1 MDAPMHAR
9 TTTFRGRP
17 DAVEAGVAHV
27 EDEVLPALEAMPGCV
42 GMSLLV
48 ERETGVLVATTAWE
62 TQEHMIR
69 TGPVVAPMRDRA
81 EQLIGS
87 RPEVREWEIAVLHRV
102 RELGS
107 GACARVIWM
116 DVDARRVDEHLGNVR
131 EIVLPR
137 LETFDGFCSMSLLLD
152 RDRGAAAAA
161 ATYESR
167 ATLEA
172 SREPARRLR
181 EEMERRGIAQMR
193 EAAEFEVAL
202 AHLRV
207 PETV

>member
-48 ERETGVLVATTAWE
+48 QRESGVLVATTAWE

-81 EQLIGS
+81 EQLVGG
-87 RPEVREWEIAVLHRV
+87 RPEVREWEIAVVHRTAAAPA
-102 RELGS
+102 
-107 GACARVIWM
+107 GARARVTWTRVPPPL
-116 DVDARRVDEHLGNVR
+116 VDQQLYVFKVGT
-131 EIVLPR
+131 LPQ
-137 LETFDGFCSMSLLLD
+137 LEDLPGFCSASLLLD
-152 RDRGAAAAA
+152 RTRGTAALAVV
-161 ATYESR
+161 YESAEMLEQSR
-167 ATLEA
+167 RPASELRTASVDHLGATVLDV
-172 SREPARRLR
+172 
-181 EEMERRGIAQMR
+181 
-193 EAAEFEVAL
+193 AELEVAI
-202 AHLRV
+202 ARLRV